1 MIKIM
6 RRMAGLW
13 LSIVMIFLLTG
24 CWDSRELTD
33 IGFVVALAIDKGE
46 KKNIRV
52 TVQIVNPT
60 NASSTQGGSSP
71 TPVPPTT
78 YSAEGNNVFEA
89 TRVLSKKLSRQLH
102 YGHAVVLLVGEEL
115 AATQGINKLFDGVE
129 RDSEFRPSAT
139 MVIARGTTG
148 EELIKQPT
156 SIDNS
161 PAIKIKKMVS
171 DTEKAFGE
179 NIDEKIYQV
188 IQAIVSSG
196 KEPTITGV
204 QLDPTNKED
213 KIMASG
219 IATFKDG
226 KLMKWLDGN
235 EGRGF
240 LWVLGRIRSTLLTM
254 DWNGQPHTIGIENIR
269 AKSSIHS
276 SFDKTGRPI
285 IEVKIGADANIG
297 EVDVPIDVTN
307 PKVFLQIERLYTQA
321 IHDEALATIKLM
333 QQQKSDIFGFG
344 EVVHRDH
351 PKQWRMLKRNW
362 NDVTFPAIEVKV
374 KVEAYVRNTGL
385 RNRTILESID
395 KSE

>member
-1 MIKIM
+1 MG
-6 RRMAGLW
+6 RRMARLC
-13 LSIVMIFLLTG
+13 LSMVMIVLLTG

-33 IGFVVALAIDKGE
+33 IGFVVAMAIDKGE
-46 KKNIRV
+46 TKNIRV
-52 TVQIVNPT
+52 TVQIVNPI
-60 NASSTQGGSSP
+60 NVSSTQGGGSP
-71 TPVPPTT
+71 APLPPTT
-78 YSAEGNNVFEA
+78 YSAEGNNVFDA
-89 TRVLSKKLSRQLH
+89 TRVLSRKLSRQLH

-115 AATQGINKLFDGVE
+115 ATTQGIKKLFDGIE

-148 EELIKQPT
+148 EEIIKQPT

-171 DTEKAFGE
+171 DTEKAWGE

-204 QLDPTNKED
+204 QIDSSNKED
-213 KIMASG
+213 KLMANG

-226 KLMKWLDGN
+226 KLLKWLDGK

-240 LWVLGRIRSTLLTM
+240 LWVLGRVRSTLLTM
-254 DWNGQPHTIGIENIR
+254 DWNGQSHTIGIENIR
-269 AKSSIHS
+269 TKSSFHS
-276 SFDKTGRPI
+276 SIDKSGTPM
-285 IEVKIGADANIG
+285 IEVKIGVDANIG

-321 IHDEALATIKLM
+321 VHDEALATIKLM

-351 PKQWRMLKRNW
+351 PKQWRTLKRDW
-362 NDVTFPAIEVKV
+362 NEVTFPMIEVKV
-374 KVEAYVRNTGL
+374 KVEAYLRNTGL
-385 RNRTILESID
+385 RNRTILESI
-395 KSE
+395 EIGG

>member
-1 MIKIM
+1 
-6 RRMAGLW
+6 MAGLC
-13 LSIVMIFLLTG
+13 LSMVMIVLLTG

-46 KKNIRV
+46 KKDIRV
-52 TVQIVNPT
+52 TVQIVNPV
-60 NASSTQGGSSP
+60 NASSAQGGGVP
-71 TPVPPTT
+71 APIPPTT

-115 AATQGINKLFDGVE
+115 ATTQGIKKLFDGIE

-148 EELIKQPT
+148 EEIIKQPT
-156 SIDNS
+156 SLDNS
-161 PAIKIKKMVS
+161 PAIKIQKMIA
-171 DTEKAFGE
+171 DTEKGWGE
-179 NIDEKIYQV
+179 NINEKIYQV

-196 KEPTITGV
+196 KEPTIAGI

-213 KIMASG
+213 KIMADG
-219 IATFKDG
+219 IAAFKDG

-240 LWVLGRIRSTLLTM
+240 LWVLGRVRSTLVTM
-254 DWNGQPHTIGIENIR
+254 EWDGQPHTIGIENIR
-269 AKSSIHS
+269 SKSSFHS
-276 SFDKTGRPI
+276 SFDKSGKPI

-307 PKVFLQIERLYTQA
+307 PKLFLQIERLYTQA
-321 IHDEALATIKLM
+321 VHDEALATIKLM

-344 EVVHRDH
+344 EVLHRDY
-351 PKQWRMLKRNW
+351 PKQWRTLKRDW
-362 NDVTFPAIEVKV
+362 NDVTFPTIEVQV
-374 KVEAYVRNTGL
+374 KVEAYLRNTGL

-395 KSE
+395 ISS

>member
-1 MIKIM
+1 MVE
-6 RRMAGLW
+6 LW
-13 LSIVMIFLLTG
+13 LSMAMIVLLTG

-33 IGFVVALAIDKGE
+33 IGFVVAMAIDKGE
-46 KKNIRV
+46 KENIRV
-52 TVQIVNPT
+52 TVQIVNPV
-60 NASSTQGGSSP
+60 NVSSTQGGSSS
-71 TPVPPTT
+71 PVPLPPTT
-78 YSAEGNNVFEA
+78 YSAEGNNVFDA

-115 AATQGINKLFDGVE
+115 AKTQGIKKLFDGIE

-148 EELIKQPT
+148 EEIIKQPT
-156 SIDNS
+156 SLDNS
-161 PAIKIKKMVS
+161 PAIKIKKMVA
-171 DTEKAFGE
+171 DTEKSLGE
-179 NIDEKIYQV
+179 SIDEKIYQV

-213 KIMASG
+213 KLMANG

-226 KLMKWLDGN
+226 KLIKWLDGN
-235 EGRGF
+235 ESRGF
-240 LWVLGRIRSTLLTM
+240 LWVLGRVRSTLVNM

-269 AKSSIHS
+269 TKSSFHS
-276 SFDKTGRPI
+276 SLDKSGKPI

-297 EVDVPIDVTN
+297 EVDVAIDVTN
-307 PKVFLQIERLYTQA
+307 PKLFLQIERLYTQA
-321 IHDEALATIKLM
+321 VHDEAIATIKLM

-351 PKQWRMLKRNW
+351 PKQWRTLKRDW
-362 NDVTFPAIEVKV
+362 NDVTFPTIEVKV
-374 KVEAYVRNTGL
+374 KVEAYLRNTGL

-395 KSE
+395 ISG

>member
-1 MIKIM
+1 MK

-13 LSIVMIFLLTG
+13 LSMVMIVLLTG

-33 IGFVVALAIDKGE
+33 IGFVVAMAIDKGE

-52 TVQIVNPT
+52 TVQIVNPVNVT
-60 NASSTQGGSSP
+60 STQGGSSP
-71 TPVPPTT
+71 APLPPTT
-78 YSAEGNNVFEA
+78 YSAEGNNVFDA
-89 TRVLSKKLSRQLH
+89 TRVLSRKLSRQLH

-115 AATQGINKLFDGVE
+115 ATTQGIKKLFDGIE

-148 EELIKQPT
+148 EEIIKQRT
-156 SIDNS
+156 SLDNS
-161 PAIKIKKMVS
+161 PAIKIKKMVAE
-171 DTEKAFGE
+171 TEKAFGE

-188 IQAIVSSG
+188 IQAIVSSS
-196 KEPTITGV
+196 KEPTITGI
-204 QLDPTNKED
+204 QLDYTNKED
-213 KIMASG
+213 KIMANG

-226 KLMKWLDGN
+226 KLMRWLDGD
-235 EGRGF
+235 ESRGF
-240 LWVLGRIRSTLLTM
+240 LWVLGRVNSTLLTM

-269 AKSSIHS
+269 TKSSFHS
-276 SFDKTGRPI
+276 SFDKSGKPI

-307 PKVFLQIERLYTQA
+307 PKLFLQIERLYMQA
-321 IHDEALATIKLM
+321 VHDEAVATIKLM

-351 PKQWRMLKRNW
+351 PKQWRTLKRDW
-362 NDVTFPAIEVKV
+362 NDVTFPTIEVKV
-374 KVEAYVRNTGL
+374 KVEAYLRNTGL

-395 KSE
+395 ISG

>member
-1 MIKIM
+1 MK
-6 RRMAGLW
+6 RELAGFW
-13 LSIVMIFLLTG
+13 LSMVMIVLLTG

-46 KKNIRV
+46 TKNIRI
-52 TVQIVNPT
+52 TVQIVNPI
-60 NASSTQGGSSP
+60 NVSSTQGGGSP
-71 TPVPPTT
+71 APLPPTT
-78 YSAEGNNVFEA
+78 YSAEGNNVFDA

-115 AATQGINKLFDGVE
+115 ATTQGIKKLFDGIE

-148 EELIKQPT
+148 EEIIKQRT
-156 SIDNS
+156 SLDNS
-161 PAIKIKKMVS
+161 PAIKIKKMVAE
-171 DTEKAFGE
+171 TEKAFGE

-196 KEPTITGV
+196 KEPTITGI
-204 QLDPTNKED
+204 QLDSTNKED
-213 KIMASG
+213 KIMANG

-226 KLMKWLDGN
+226 KLMRWLDGN
-235 EGRGF
+235 ESRGF
-240 LWVLGRIRSTLLTM
+240 LWVLGRVNSTLLTM

-269 AKSSIHS
+269 TKSSFHS
-276 SFDKTGRPI
+276 SFDKSGKPI

-307 PKVFLQIERLYTQA
+307 PRLFLQIERLYMQA
-321 IHDEALATIKLM
+321 VHDEAVATIKLM

-351 PKQWRMLKRNW
+351 PKQWRTLKRDW
-362 NDVTFPAIEVKV
+362 NDVTFPTIEVKV
-374 KVEAYVRNTGL
+374 KVEAYLRNTGL

-395 KSE
+395 ISG

>member
-1 MIKIM
+1 M
-6 RRMAGLW
+6 
-13 LSIVMIFLLTG
+13 VMIVLLTG

-33 IGFVVALAIDKGE
+33 IGFVVAMAIDKGE
-46 KKNIRV
+46 TKNIRG
-52 TVQIVNPT
+52 TVQIVNPI
-60 NASSTQGGSSP
+60 NVSSTQGGGSP
-71 TPVPPTT
+71 APLPPTT
-78 YSAEGNNVFEA
+78 YSAEGNNVFDA
-89 TRVLSKKLSRQLH
+89 TRVLSRKLSRQLH

-115 AATQGINKLFDGVE
+115 ATTQGIKKLFDGIE

-148 EELIKQPT
+148 EEIIKQRT
-156 SIDNS
+156 SLDNS
-161 PAIKIKKMVS
+161 PAIKIKKMVAE
-171 DTEKAFGE
+171 TEKAFGE

-196 KEPTITGV
+196 KEPTITGI
-204 QLDPTNKED
+204 QFDSTNKED
-213 KIMASG
+213 KLMANG

-235 EGRGF
+235 ESRGF
-240 LWVLGRIRSTLLTM
+240 LWVLGRVNSTLLTM

-269 AKSSIHS
+269 TKSSFHS
-276 SFDKTGRPI
+276 SFDKSGKPI

-307 PKVFLQIERLYTQA
+307 PRLFLQIERLYMQA
-321 IHDEALATIKLM
+321 VHDEAVATIKLM

-351 PKQWRMLKRNW
+351 PKQWRTLKRDW
-362 NDVTFPAIEVKV
+362 NDVTFPTIEVKV
-374 KVEAYVRNTGL
+374 KVEAYLRNTGL
-385 RNRTILESID
+385 RNRTIMESID
-395 KSE
+395 NN

>member
-1 MIKIM
+1 
-6 RRMAGLW
+6 MAR
-13 LSIVMIFLLTG
+13 LSLSMVMIVLLTG

-33 IGFVVALAIDKGE
+33 IGFVVAMAIDKGE
-46 KKNIRV
+46 TKNIRV
-52 TVQIVNPT
+52 TVQIVNPI
-60 NASSTQGGSSP
+60 NVSSTQGGGSP
-71 TPVPPTT
+71 APLPPTT
-78 YSAEGNNVFEA
+78 YSAEGNNVFDA
-89 TRVLSKKLSRQLH
+89 TRVLSRKLSRQLH

-115 AATQGINKLFDGVE
+115 ATTQGIKKLFDGIE

-148 EELIKQPT
+148 EEIIKQRT
-156 SIDNS
+156 SLDNS
-161 PAIKIKKMVS
+161 PAIKIKKMVAE
-171 DTEKAFGE
+171 TEKAFGE

-196 KEPTITGV
+196 KEPTITGI
-204 QLDPTNKED
+204 QFDSTNKED
-213 KIMASG
+213 KLMANG

-235 EGRGF
+235 ESRGF
-240 LWVLGRIRSTLLTM
+240 LWVLGRVNSTLLTM

-269 AKSSIHS
+269 TKSSFHS
-276 SFDKTGRPI
+276 SFDKSGKPI

-307 PKVFLQIERLYTQA
+307 PRLFLQIERLYMQA
-321 IHDEALATIKLM
+321 VHDEAVATIKLM

-351 PKQWRMLKRNW
+351 PKQWRTLKRDW
-362 NDVTFPAIEVKV
+362 NDVTFPTIEVKV
-374 KVEAYVRNTGL
+374 KVEAYLRNTGL
-385 RNRTILESID
+385 RNRTIMESID
-395 KSE
+395 NN

>member
-1 MIKIM
+1 M
-6 RRMAGLW
+6 
-13 LSIVMIFLLTG
+13 SMIFLLTG

-52 TVQIVNPT
+52 TVQIVNPANT
-60 NASSTQGGSSP
+60 SNSPGGRSP
-71 TPVPPTT
+71 SPLPPTT

-115 AATQGINKLFDGVE
+115 ATTQGIKKIFDGIE
-129 RDSEFRPSAT
+129 RDNEFRSSAT
-139 MVIARGTTG
+139 MVIARGATG
-148 EELIKQPT
+148 EEIIKQPT

-161 PAIKIKKMVS
+161 PAMKIMKMVS
-171 DTEKAFGE
+171 DTEQAWGE
-179 NIDEKIYQV
+179 NIDEKMYQV
-188 IQAIVSSG
+188 IQAIVSFG

-204 QLDPTNKED
+204 QLDHSNKED
-213 KIMASG
+213 KIMANG

-226 KLMKWLDGN
+226 KLMKWLDGS
-235 EGRGF
+235 EGRGL
-240 LWVLGRIRSTLLTM
+240 LWVLGKVRSTLLTL
-254 DWNGQPHTIGIENIR
+254 DWNDQPHTIGIENIR
-269 AKSSIHS
+269 TKSSFHS
-276 SFDKTGRPI
+276 SFNKSGKPM

-307 PKVFLQIERLYTQA
+307 PKVLLQIERLYTQA

-351 PKQWRMLKRNW
+351 PKQWRTLKQDW
-362 NDVTFPAIEVKV
+362 NDVTFPEIEVKV
-374 KVEAYVRNTGL
+374 KVEAYLRNTGL

-395 KSE
+395 VGG

>member
-1 MIKIM
+1 MK
-6 RRMAGLW
+6 RKLAGFW
-13 LSIVMIFLLTG
+13 LSMVMIVLLTG

-33 IGFVVALAIDKGE
+33 IGFVVAMAIDKGE

-71 TPVPPTT
+71 VPLPPTT
-78 YSAEGNNVFEA
+78 YSAEGNNVFDA
-89 TRVLSKKLSRQLH
+89 TRVLSKNLSRQLH
-102 YGHAVVLLVGEEL
+102 YGHSLVLLVGEEL
-115 AATQGINKLFDGVE
+115 AETQGIKKLFDGIE

-148 EELIKQPT
+148 EEIIKQPT
-156 SIDNS
+156 SLDNS
-161 PAIKIKKMVS
+161 PAIKIKKMVA

-179 NIDEKIYQV
+179 TIDEKIYQV

-204 QLDPTNKED
+204 QLDLTNKED
-213 KIMASG
+213 KIMTNG

-226 KLMKWLDGN
+226 KLMRWLDGS
-235 EGRGF
+235 ESRGF
-240 LWVLGRIRSTLLTM
+240 LWVLGRVRSTLLTM
-254 DWNGQPHTIGIENIR
+254 AWNGQPHTIGIENIR
-269 AKSSIHS
+269 SKSSFHS
-276 SFDKTGRPI
+276 SFDKFGKPI

-297 EVDVPIDVTN
+297 EVDVPIDITN
-307 PKVFLQIERLYTQA
+307 PKLFLQIERLYTQA
-321 IHDEALATIKLM
+321 VHDEALATIKLM

-344 EVVHRDH
+344 EVLHRDY
-351 PKQWRMLKRNW
+351 PKQWRTLKRDW
-362 NDVTFPAIEVKV
+362 NDVTFPTIEVQV
-374 KVEAYVRNTGL
+374 KVEAYLRNTGL

-395 KSE
+395 ISS

>member
-1 MIKIM
+1 MG
-6 RRMAGLW
+6 RRMARLC
-13 LSIVMIFLLTG
+13 LSMVMIVLLTG

-33 IGFVVALAIDKGE
+33 IGFVVAMAIDKGE
-46 KKNIRV
+46 TKNIRG
-52 TVQIVNPT
+52 TVQIVNPI
-60 NASSTQGGSSP
+60 NVSSTQGGGSP
-71 TPVPPTT
+71 APLPPTT
-78 YSAEGNNVFEA
+78 YSAEGNNVFDA
-89 TRVLSKKLSRQLH
+89 TRVLSRKLSRQLH

-115 AATQGINKLFDGVE
+115 ATTQGIKKLFDGIE

-148 EELIKQPT
+148 EEIIKQRT
-156 SIDNS
+156 SLDNS
-161 PAIKIKKMVS
+161 PAIKIKKMVAE
-171 DTEKAFGE
+171 TEKAFGE

-196 KEPTITGV
+196 KEPTITGI
-204 QLDPTNKED
+204 QFDSTNKED
-213 KIMASG
+213 KLMANG

-235 EGRGF
+235 ESRGF
-240 LWVLGRIRSTLLTM
+240 LWVLGRVNSTLLTM

-269 AKSSIHS
+269 TKSSFHS
-276 SFDKTGRPI
+276 SFDKSGKPI

-307 PKVFLQIERLYTQA
+307 PRLFLQIERLYMQA
-321 IHDEALATIKLM
+321 VHDEAVATIKLM

-351 PKQWRMLKRNW
+351 PKQWRTLKRDW
-362 NDVTFPAIEVKV
+362 NDVTFPTIEVKV
-374 KVEAYVRNTGL
+374 KVEAYLRNTGL
-385 RNRTILESID
+385 RNRTIMESID
-395 KSE
+395 NN

>member
-1 MIKIM
+1 
-6 RRMAGLW
+6 MARLC
-13 LSIVMIFLLTG
+13 LSMVMIALLTG

-33 IGFVVALAIDKGE
+33 IGFVVAMAIDKGE

-52 TVQIVNPT
+52 TVQIVNPI
-60 NASSTQGGSSP
+60 NVSSTQGGGSP
-71 TPVPPTT
+71 MPLPPTT
-78 YSAEGNNVFEA
+78 YSAEGNNVFDA
-89 TRVLSKKLSRQLH
+89 TRVLSQKLSRQLH
-102 YGHAVVLLVGEEL
+102 YGHAIVLLVGEDL
-115 AATQGINKLFDGVE
+115 ATTQGIKKLFDGIE

-148 EELIKQPT
+148 EEIIKQRT
-156 SIDNS
+156 SLDNS
-161 PAIKIKKMVS
+161 PAIKIKKMVAE
-171 DTEKAFGE
+171 TEKAFGE

-196 KEPTITGV
+196 KEPTITGI
-204 QLDPTNKED
+204 QLDSTNKED
-213 KIMASG
+213 KLMANG

-235 EGRGF
+235 ESRGF
-240 LWVLGRIRSTLLTM
+240 LWVLGRVNSTLLTM

-269 AKSSIHS
+269 TKSSFHS
-276 SFDKTGRPI
+276 SFDKSGKPI

-307 PKVFLQIERLYTQA
+307 PRLFLQIERLYMQA
-321 IHDEALATIKLM
+321 VHDEAVATIKLM

-351 PKQWRMLKRNW
+351 PKQWRTLKRDW
-362 NDVTFPAIEVKV
+362 NDVTFPTIEVKV
-374 KVEAYVRNTGL
+374 KVEAYLRNTGL
-385 RNRTILESID
+385 RNRTIMESID
-395 KSE
+395 NS

>member
-1 MIKIM
+1 
-6 RRMAGLW
+6 MARLC
-13 LSIVMIFLLTG
+13 LSIVMIALLTG

-33 IGFVVALAIDKGE
+33 IGFVVAMAIDKGE

-52 TVQIVNPT
+52 TVQIVNPI
-60 NASSTQGGSSP
+60 NVSSSQGGGSP
-71 TPVPPTT
+71 MPLPPTT
-78 YSAEGNNVFEA
+78 YSAEGNNVFDA
-89 TRVLSKKLSRQLH
+89 TRVLSQKLSRQLH
-102 YGHAVVLLVGEEL
+102 YGHAIVLLVGEDL
-115 AATQGINKLFDGVE
+115 ATTQGIKKLFDGIE

-148 EELIKQPT
+148 EEIIKQRT
-156 SIDNS
+156 SLDNS
-161 PAIKIKKMVS
+161 PAIKIKKMVAE
-171 DTEKAFGE
+171 TEKAFGE

-196 KEPTITGV
+196 KEPTITGI
-204 QLDPTNKED
+204 QLDSTNKED
-213 KIMASG
+213 KLMANG

-235 EGRGF
+235 ESRGF
-240 LWVLGRIRSTLLTM
+240 LWVLGRVNSTLLTM

-269 AKSSIHS
+269 TKSSFHS
-276 SFDKTGRPI
+276 SFDKSGKPI

-307 PKVFLQIERLYTQA
+307 PRLFLQIERLYMQA
-321 IHDEALATIKLM
+321 VHDEAVATIKLM

-351 PKQWRMLKRNW
+351 PKQWRTLKRDW
-362 NDVTFPAIEVKV
+362 NDVTFPTLEVKV
-374 KVEAYVRNTGL
+374 KVEAYLRNTGL
-385 RNRTILESID
+385 RNRTIMESID
-395 KSE
+395 NS

>member
-1 MIKIM
+1 M
-6 RRMAGLW
+6 
-13 LSIVMIFLLTG
+13 VMIVLLTG

-46 KKNIRV
+46 TKNIRI
-52 TVQIVNPT
+52 TVQIVNPI
-60 NASSTQGGSSP
+60 NVSSTQGGGSP
-71 TPVPPTT
+71 APLPPTT
-78 YSAEGNNVFEA
+78 YSAEGNNVFDA

-115 AATQGINKLFDGVE
+115 ATTQGIKKLFDGIE

-148 EELIKQPT
+148 EEIIKQRT
-156 SIDNS
+156 SLDNS
-161 PAIKIKKMVS
+161 PAIKIKKMVAE
-171 DTEKAFGE
+171 TEKAFGE

-196 KEPTITGV
+196 KEPTITGI
-204 QLDPTNKED
+204 QLDSTNKED
-213 KIMASG
+213 KLMANG

-226 KLMKWLDGN
+226 RLMSWLDGN
-235 EGRGF
+235 ESRGF
-240 LWVLGRIRSTLLTM
+240 LWVLGRVNSTLLTM

-269 AKSSIHS
+269 TKSSFHS
-276 SFDKTGRPI
+276 SFDKSGKPI

-307 PKVFLQIERLYTQA
+307 PRLFLQIERLYMQA
-321 IHDEALATIKLM
+321 VHDEAVATIKLM

-351 PKQWRMLKRNW
+351 PKQWRTLKRDW
-362 NDVTFPAIEVKV
+362 NDVTFPTIEVKV
-374 KVEAYVRNTGL
+374 KVEAYLRNTGL

-395 KSE
+395 ISG

>member
-1 MIKIM
+1 MG
-6 RRMAGLW
+6 RRMAR
-13 LSIVMIFLLTG
+13 LSLSMVMIVLLTG

-33 IGFVVALAIDKGE
+33 IGFVVAMAIDKGE
-46 KKNIRV
+46 TKNIRV
-52 TVQIVNPT
+52 TVQIVNPI
-60 NASSTQGGSSP
+60 NVSSTQGGGSP
-71 TPVPPTT
+71 APLPPTT
-78 YSAEGNNVFEA
+78 YSAEGNNVFDA
-89 TRVLSKKLSRQLH
+89 TRVLSRKLSRQLH

-115 AATQGINKLFDGVE
+115 ATTQGIKKLFDGIE

-148 EELIKQPT
+148 EEIIKQRT
-156 SIDNS
+156 SLDNS
-161 PAIKIKKMVS
+161 PAIKIKKMVAE
-171 DTEKAFGE
+171 TEKAFGE

-196 KEPTITGV
+196 KEPTITGI
-204 QLDPTNKED
+204 QFDSTNKED
-213 KIMASG
+213 KLMANG

-235 EGRGF
+235 ESRGF
-240 LWVLGRIRSTLLTM
+240 LWVLGRVNSTLLTM

-269 AKSSIHS
+269 TKSSFHS
-276 SFDKTGRPI
+276 SFDKSGKPI

-307 PKVFLQIERLYTQA
+307 PRLFLQIERLYMQA
-321 IHDEALATIKLM
+321 VHDEAVATIKLM

-351 PKQWRMLKRNW
+351 PKQWRTLKRDW
-362 NDVTFPAIEVKV
+362 NDVTFPTIEVKV
-374 KVEAYVRNTGL
+374 KVEAYLRNTGL
-385 RNRTILESID
+385 RNRTIMESID
-395 KSE
+395 NN

>member
-1 MIKIM
+1 MIKM
-6 RRMAGLW
+6 GRRMAR
-13 LSIVMIFLLTG
+13 LSLSMVMIVLLTG

-33 IGFVVALAIDKGE
+33 IGFVVAMAIDKGE
-46 KKNIRV
+46 TKNIRV
-52 TVQIVNPT
+52 TVQIVNPI
-60 NASSTQGGSSP
+60 NVSSTQGGGSP
-71 TPVPPTT
+71 APLPPTT
-78 YSAEGNNVFEA
+78 YSAEGNNVFDA
-89 TRVLSKKLSRQLH
+89 TRVLSRKLSRQLH

-115 AATQGINKLFDGVE
+115 ATTQGIKKLFDGIE

-148 EELIKQPT
+148 EEIIKQRT
-156 SIDNS
+156 SLDNS
-161 PAIKIKKMVS
+161 PAIKIKKMVAE
-171 DTEKAFGE
+171 TEKAFGE

-196 KEPTITGV
+196 KEPTITGI
-204 QLDPTNKED
+204 QFDSTNKED
-213 KIMASG
+213 KLMANG

-235 EGRGF
+235 ESRGF
-240 LWVLGRIRSTLLTM
+240 LWVLGRVNSTLLTM

-269 AKSSIHS
+269 TKSSFHS
-276 SFDKTGRPI
+276 SFDKSGKPI

-307 PKVFLQIERLYTQA
+307 PRLFLQIERLYMQA
-321 IHDEALATIKLM
+321 VHDEAVATIKLM

-351 PKQWRMLKRNW
+351 PKQWRTLKRDW
-362 NDVTFPAIEVKV
+362 NDVTFPTIEVKV
-374 KVEAYVRNTGL
+374 KVEAYLRNTGL
-385 RNRTILESID
+385 RNRTIMESID
-395 KSE
+395 NN